1 MQALQQHAIEVDTL
15 FLGQNRIGSFGA
27 SCLAQYLASSPQKLR
42 SLSISDNPIT
52 DEGAHT
58 IVGALPACASL
69 ATLSCVFSFLVCP
82 CCVPSLSLSLGMD
95 GGTHIWG
102 VCVAQR
108 RLSLSPH
115 TTRSFAVVDNRMRG
129 CQGVSSQARE
139 RLRMTWGGRE
149 GSSVFGLY
157 I

>member
-42 SLSISDNPIT
+42 SLSISDNPIM

-69 ATLSCVFSFLVCP
+69 ATLSCVLRLF
-82 CCVPSLSLSLGMD
+82 VPLLFISLLFGMD

-102 VCVAQR
+102 MCMANQ
-108 RLSLSPH
+108 SH
-115 TTRSFAVVDNRMRG
+115 
-129 CQGVSSQARE
+129 
-139 RLRMTWGGRE
+139 
-149 GSSVFGLY
+149 
-157 I
+157 